1 MYKIIYLNIH
11 NSFNHRNIKKIY
23 KTHYG
28 FLEIYYLMLRESL
41 NPSFGTYS

>member
-11 NSFNHRNIKKIY
+11 NSFNHRNIKKYI
-23 KTHYG
+23 KLIMG